1 MKKRFKLLTCALAS
15 AACIASASALGGCLK
30 TKTVS
35 GEMHYNSWG
44 TEYGIK
50 VEVVVQND
58 KKGDRIRKLTV
69 VESDYVEASPAMNG
83 WDPKVWEDNLQT
95 LLTAYRG
102 AYVADILA
110 LDVAT
115 GSSGAPLTTGDAG
128 FNNFGGEY
136 IITDATLGSA
146 RLLLAVQDALS
157 KL

>member
-1 MKKRFKLLTCALAS
+1 MKKGGKIFVCALLS
-15 AACIASASALGGCLK
+15 AAGIAAASVLSGCIK
-30 TKTVS
+30 TQTVS

-50 VEVVVQND
+50 VDVVVQND
-58 KKGDRIRKLTV
+58 KKGDRIRRVTV
-69 VESDYVEASPAMNG
+69 ADSDYVAASPAMNG
-83 WDPKVWEDNLQT
+83 WDPKVWEENLQP

-110 LDVAT
+110 LDVANN
-115 GSSGAPLTTGDAG
+115 GGVPLTSGDKG
-128 FNNFGGEY
+128 FVNFGDEY

-146 RLLLAVQDALS
+146 RLLIAVQDALS